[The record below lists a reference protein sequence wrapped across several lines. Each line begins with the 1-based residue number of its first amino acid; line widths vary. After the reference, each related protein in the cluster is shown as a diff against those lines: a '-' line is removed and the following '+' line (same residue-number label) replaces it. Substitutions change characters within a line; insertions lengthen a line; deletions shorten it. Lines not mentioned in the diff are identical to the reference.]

1 MKTVPYLMDLV
12 PPTPM
17 DEFFWNIGIYSTGA
31 RIAFF
36 AAVIAVAA
44 VAVFFIVKETRK
56 HRGDKK

>member
-12 PPTPM
+12 SPTPM

-44 VAVFFIVKETRK
+44 VAVFFIVKAIRK
-56 HRGDKK
+56 NRGEKK